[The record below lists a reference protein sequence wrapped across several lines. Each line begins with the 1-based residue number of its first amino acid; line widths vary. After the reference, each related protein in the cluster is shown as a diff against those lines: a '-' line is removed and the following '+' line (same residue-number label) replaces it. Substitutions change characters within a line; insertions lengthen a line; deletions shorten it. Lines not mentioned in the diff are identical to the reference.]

1 MAREVFFSFF
11 LFFPSSL
18 IFYLSLCKLEKPA
31 AELVRL
37 GQQPGAEQG
46 TWRTEQV

>member
-1 MAREVFFSFF
+1 MWPETFFFS
-11 LFFPSSL
+11 SSL

-31 AELVRL
+31 AKLVRL
-37 GQQPGAEQG
+37 GQLPSAEPG